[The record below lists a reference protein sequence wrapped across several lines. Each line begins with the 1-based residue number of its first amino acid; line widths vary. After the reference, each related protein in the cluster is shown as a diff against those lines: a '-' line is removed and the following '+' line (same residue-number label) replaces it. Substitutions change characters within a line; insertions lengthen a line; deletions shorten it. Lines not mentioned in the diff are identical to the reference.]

1 MATTPG
7 DLTPRDFEALAEKLM
22 FFTHELVH
30 IVFLVA
36 AAKEE
41 SILSHLAWTL
51 EQLSVN

>member
-1 MATTPG
+1 MATSPG
-7 DLTPRDFEALAEKLM
+7 ELTPKDYEAFAQKMM

-41 SILSHLAWTL
+41 SILSHLTWAI
-51 EQLSVN
+51 EQQGLN